1 MLRDYQTQALA
12 ALREAREASPDV
24 TRLAI
29 EMATGLG
36 KTITFA
42 AELDEWLDR
51 TRPSL
56 GESETPRALVLV
68 HTDELIRQAVA
79 KIKFVTKG
87 RWTIGVVKAGRNEVD
102 ADIVVASVQTLI
114 QPGRKE
120 QIRDVGKI
128 IVDEAHH
135 AAAASYRAILDWYGA
150 APLDGKSYHPWIKP
164 ISLTGYSA
172 TLSRTDGQGLGHVF
186 QDLAFSR
193 SLSWGIRHGYL
204 LDFTPW
210 TIKIPGL
217 DTSGSDAALD
227 ASLAESIAPE
237 AVVQAW
243 LEKTRGMCQECLDA
257 TDIVSSDMGYPVAPA
272 YCPNE
277 GCGTMAT
284 PPSTVLFAPLVRS
297 AEAFASA
304 FNQAGIKAEVVAGA
318 YSDEHNRAV
327 LARHEAGV
335 TTVVCNAMKLTEG
348 FDSPRTMCVVVARPT
363 QSVNLLI
370 QMLGR
375 CLRPWLDAS
384 APPREQQ
391 HATLLSVQG
400 TVQDV
405 RNVADLSTKIGTAR
419 DGVSFLAMEDEWDLG
434 KDIEPDAVQYAG
446 PVRVEQWDAMVQASS
461 KAWKYTAGGIPFLPT
476 RKRSE
481 GYVFIVQ
488 AGQEWQ
494 VWSRFLM
501 GTAAKTIVRKI
512 DTAPDLELA
521 MAAAE
526 DYCQEYGGDI
536 GALLAD
542 KTRPWRKGMPS
553 ADMQGHAQ
561 RLGLGKELLSIME
574 SRAGGKAGKLSD
586 LISKVEASKALDH
599 NAQKIRERARA

>member
-1 MLRDYQTQALA
+1 MTLLRDYQTQALA
-12 ALREAREASPDV
+12 ALREAREAAPDV

-42 AELDEWLDR
+42 AEIDEWLTGLEGRD
-51 TRPSL
+51 
-56 GESETPRALVLV
+56 GFGNDRALVLV

-79 KIKFVTKG
+79 KIAFVTKG
-87 RWTIGVVKAGRNEVD
+87 RWTIGVVKAGRNEVG

-128 IVDEAHH
+128 IVDEGHH
-135 AAAASYRAILDWYGA
+135 AVA
-150 APLDGKSYHPWIKP
+150 KSYVDILRFFGGLPDASTYKANRHDAMWSPTP
-164 ISLTGYSA
+164 VTGYSA

-243 LEKTRGMCQECLDA
+243 LEKCLPKPE
-257 TDIVSSDMGYPVAPA
+257 GLEQVAFA
-272 YCPNE
+272 D
-277 GCGTMAT
+277 G
-284 PPSTVLFAPLVRS
+284 PSTVLFAPLVRS
-297 AEAFASA
+297 AEAFATA
-304 FNQAGIKAEVVAGA
+304 FNAAGVKAEVVAGA

-327 LARHEAGV
+327 LARYEAGT

-375 CLRPWLDAS
+375 GLRPWLDAS

-434 KDIEPDAVQYAG
+434 RDIEPDAVQYAG

-461 KAWKYTAGGIPFLPT
+461 KAWKYTAGGVPFLPT
-476 RKRSE
+476 AKRSE

-488 AGQEWQ
+488 DASGWGVWARERHALRGGQAK
-494 VWSRFLM
+494 VSRV
-501 GTAAKTIVRKI
+501 T
-512 DTAPDLELA
+512 TAPDLELA

-526 DYCQEYGGDI
+526 DEAQERGGDI

-553 ADMQGHAQ
+553 AEMTMHAGY
-561 RLGLGKELLSIME
+561 LGLHVELVKIMA
-574 SRAGGKAGKLSD
+574 SKASGKAGKLSD

>member
-1 MLRDYQTQALA
+1 VTILRDYQTQALA
-12 ALREAREASPDV
+12 ALSEAREAAPDV

-42 AELDEWLDR
+42 AELDEWLEDGR
-51 TRPSL
+51 WSPSEV
-56 GESETPRALVLV
+56 GCRALVLV
-68 HTDELIRQAVA
+68 HTDELIRQAVDR
-79 KIKFVTKG
+79 IRFVTKG
-87 RWTIGVVKAGRNEVD
+87 RWTIGVVKAGRNEVA

-120 QIRDVGKI
+120 QIQDVGKI

-135 AAAASYRAILDWYGA
+135 AAAVSYLSILRYFNALCGCLPYEA
-150 APLDGKSYHPWIKP
+150 GGDGPERDCPEHGDGSIPAVP
-164 ISLTGYSA
+164 VTGYSA

-237 AVVQAW
+237 AVVDAW
-243 LEKTRGMCQECLDA
+243 REKVDLSQ
-257 TDIVSSDMGYPVAPA
+257 
-272 YCPNE
+272 
-277 GCGTMAT
+277 GTEDEDLYK
-284 PPSTVLFAPLVRS
+284 PDVSTVLFAPLVRS
-297 AEAFASA
+297 AEAFAAA
-304 FNQAGIKAEVVAGA
+304 FREADVKAEVVAGA

-327 LARHEAGV
+327 LARYEAGT

-375 CLRPWLDAS
+375 GLRPWLDAS

-391 HATLLSVQG
+391 HAILLSVQG

-419 DGVSFLAMEDEWDLG
+419 DGKSFLTMEDEWDLG
-434 KDIEPDAVQYAG
+434 RDLPPDAVQYAG

-461 KAWKYTAGGIPFLPT
+461 KAWKYTAGGVPFLPLA
-476 RKRSE
+476 KRSAL
-481 GYVFIVQ
+481 YVFLVEV
-488 AGQEWQ
+488 AGAWE
-494 VWSRFLM
+494 VWAREIIREPRENRIRVHHL
-501 GTAAKTIVRKI
+501 T
-512 DTAPDLELA
+512 TAPDLELA

-526 DYCQEYGGDI
+526 DEAQERGGDI

-542 KTRPWRKGMPS
+542 KTRPWRKGVPS
-553 ADMQGHAQ
+553 P
-561 RLGLGKELLSIME
+561 ELLAHAKRVGVPETQVQQILA
-574 SRAGGKAGKLSD
+574 SRAAGKAGKLSD
-586 LISKVEASKALDH
+586 LVAKIEASKALDH
-599 NAQKIRERARA
+599 NAEKIRERARA

>member
-12 ALREAREASPDV
+12 ALREAREVASDV

-42 AELDEWLDR
+42 AELDEWLTAER
-51 TRPSL
+51 REFGPAGSL
-56 GESETPRALVLV
+56 GYRALVLV
-68 HTDELIRQAVA
+68 HTDELIRQAVD
-79 KIKFVTKG
+79 KIRFVTKG

-135 AAAASYRAILDWYGA
+135 AAAASYVSILRHFNALCTCLPYA
-150 APLDGKSYHPWIKP
+150 AGGDGPERDCPEHGDGSVPAVP
-164 ISLTGYSA
+164 VTGYSA

-237 AVVQAW
+237 AVVDAW
-243 LEKTRGMCQECLDA
+243 LEKVDLSQ
-257 TDIVSSDMGYPVAPA
+257 
-272 YCPNE
+272 
-277 GCGTMAT
+277 GTEDEDLYK
-284 PPSTVLFAPLVRS
+284 PDVSTVLFAPLVRS
-297 AEAFASA
+297 AEAFAAA
-304 FNQAGIKAEVVAGA
+304 FREAGVKAEVVAGA

-327 LARHEAGV
+327 LARYEAG
-335 TTVVCNAMKLTEG
+335 TTVVVCNAMKLTEG

-375 CLRPWLDAS
+375 GLRPWLDAS

-391 HATLLSVQG
+391 HAILLSVQG

-405 RNVADLSTKIGTAR
+405 RNVADLSDRIGEAR
-419 DGVSFLAMEDEWDLG
+419 DGKSFLTMEDEWDLG
-434 KDIEPDAVQYAG
+434 KDIAPDEVQYAG

-461 KAWKYTAGGIPFLPT
+461 KAWKYTAGGVPFLPT
-476 RKRSE
+476 AKRSE

-488 AGQEWQ
+488 DASGWGVWARERPGQGSLRPALVQ
-494 VWSRFLM
+494 RL
-501 GTAAKTIVRKI
+501 A
-512 DTAPDLELA
+512 TAPDLELA

-526 DYCQEYGGDI
+526 DEAQERGGDI

-542 KTRPWRKGMPS
+542 KTRPWRKGVPS
-553 ADMQGHAQ
+553 LDLLAHARRVGVPETQ
-561 RLGLGKELLSIME
+561 IQQILA
-574 SRAGGKAGKLSD
+574 SRAAGKAGKLSD
-586 LISKVEASKALDH
+586 LVSKVEATRALDH
-599 NAQKIRERARA
+599 NAEKIRERARA